1 MTKYGG
7 KSMSVVTM
15 KELLEAGVHFGHQSK
30 RWNPK
35 MSKYIYSSR
44 NHIHVIDLHK
54 TIPLIE
60 RAFEFVREVV
70 SQNGT
75 VLFVGTK
82 KQAQDAIEE
91 EAKRSGMFYVKD
103 RWLGGTLTNF
113 KTLKK
118 NIARLNE
125 IEKMEKDGMYEKLPK
140 KEVAVLKREYEKLIK
155 GLGGIR
161 NMTTPPSVI
170 YVVDSKKEVTAILEA
185 KKLGIPIIGV
195 VDTNCDPDEVEFP
208 IPANDDA
215 IRSIKLLTRIIAEA
229 AIAGRELTKPIEE
242 RAPEIAVPIEIGDE
256 TMEEAVA
263 LSEEER
269 LEQLAGIKLPET
281 EEEKERIG
289 F

>member
-1 MTKYGG
+1 MPI
-7 KSMSVVTM
+7 VTM

-35 MSKYIYSSR
+35 MSPYIYSSR
-44 NHIHVIDLHK
+44 NNIHVIDLHK

-60 RAFEFVREVV
+60 RAFDFIKKIVE
-70 SQNGT
+70 QNQT

-82 KQAQDAIEE
+82 KQAQ
-91 EAKRSGMFYVKD
+91 EAVEAEAQRCGMFYVKD

-118 NIARLNE
+118 NISRLNE
-125 IEKMEKDGMYEKLPK
+125 IEKMEADGMFEKLPR
-140 KEVAVLKREYEKLIK
+140 KEVANLKREHRKLIR

-161 NMTTPPSVI
+161 NMTSPPGALFVI
-170 YVVDSKKEVTAILEA
+170 DSKKEQTAIAEA
-185 KKLGIPIIGV
+185 KKLGIPIIAV

-215 IRSIKLLTRIIAEA
+215 IRSIKLLTQILAEA
-229 AIAGRELTKPIEE
+229 VIAGREMTKPIEE
-242 RAPEIAVPIEIGDE
+242 RAPEIAVPIEIGEE
-256 TMEEAVA
+256 TMEAAVA

-269 LEQLAGIKLPET
+269 LATLAEKLPEAK
-281 EEEKERIG
+281 EEETERTG

>member
-1 MTKYGG
+1 MA
-7 KSMSVVTM
+7 VVTM

-35 MSKYIYSSR
+35 MGKYIYSSR
-44 NHIHVIDLHK
+44 NNIHVIDLHK

-60 RAFEFVREVV
+60 KAYEYVKSTVKA
-70 SQNGT
+70 NGT

-82 KQAQDAIEE
+82 KQAQEAVEE
-91 EAKRSGMFYVKD
+91 EAKRCGMFYVKD

-118 NIARLNE
+118 NIARMKE
-125 IEKMEKDGMYEKLPK
+125 IEKMEEDGMMNNLPR
-140 KEVAVLKREYEKLIK
+140 KEVASLRREHEKQIR

-161 NMTTPPSVI
+161 EMSNQPSI
-170 YVVDSKKEVTAILEA
+170 LFIIDSQKEATAIAEA
-185 KKLGIPIIGV
+185 KKLGIPVIAV
-195 VDTNCDPDEVEFP
+195 VDTNCDPDQIDFP

-215 IRSIKLLTRIIAEA
+215 IRSIKLLTSLIADA
-229 AIAGRELTKPIEE
+229 VVAGREATKPIDEQMQEIEGAEE
-242 RAPEIAVPIEIGDE
+242 EPEEIP
-256 TMEEAVA
+256 TMEEALL

-269 LEQLAGIKLPET
+269 LSELAPPKI
-281 EEEKERIG
+281 EEASEDKERVG

>member
-1 MTKYGG
+1 MP
-7 KSMSVVTM
+7 VVTM

-35 MSKYIYSSR
+35 MGKYIYSSR
-44 NHIHVIDLHK
+44 NNIHVIDLHK

-60 RAFEFVREVV
+60 KAFEYVREAV

-82 KQAQDAIEE
+82 KQAQDAVEE
-91 EAKRSGMFYVKD
+91 EAKRCGMFYVKD

-118 NIARLNE
+118 TIGRLNE
-125 IEKMEKDGMYEKLPK
+125 IEKMEKDGMFEKLPR
-140 KEVAVLKREYEKLIK
+140 KEVSNLNREHRKLIR

-161 NMTTPPSVI
+161 EMLALPAVLYI
-170 YVVDSKKEVTAILEA
+170 IDSKKEQTAIAEA
-185 KKLGIPIIGV
+185 KKLGIPIIAV

-215 IRSIKLLTRIIAEA
+215 IRSIKLLTSIIAEA
-229 AIAGRELTKPIEE
+229 VIAGRELTKPIEE
-242 RAPEIAVPIEIGDE
+242 RAPEIAVPIEIGEE

-269 LEQLAGIKLPET
+269 LAELVPKVPVV
-281 EEEKERIG
+281 EEEEERIG